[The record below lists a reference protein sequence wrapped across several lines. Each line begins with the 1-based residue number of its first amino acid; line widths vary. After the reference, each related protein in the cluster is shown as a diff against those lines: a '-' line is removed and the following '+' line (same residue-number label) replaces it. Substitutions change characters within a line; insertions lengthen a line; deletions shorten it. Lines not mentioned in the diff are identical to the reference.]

1 MQLSLIVG
9 ASLIIGSG
17 AYDSELANQLGR
29 AMWGFAFGL
38 FAFGTRDTC
47 IEKRSAVI
55 FVSALLVPVYFLTPK
70 LGEYHSLLSILPFAA
85 CILLLSQVNTPAK
98 ISQLFTLAGQYSY
111 GFYLWHFPM
120 LSLSTFLL
128 NQIQIDPVSISRVIL
143 ELTLTSSL
151 SILATKA
158 SLILFEDPIRRYWQR
173 KSQLI

>member
-1 MQLSLIVG
+1 
-9 ASLIIGSG
+9 
-17 AYDSELANQLGR
+17 
-29 AMWGFAFGL
+29 
-38 FAFGTRDTC
+38 
-47 IEKRSAVI
+47 
-55 FVSALLVPVYFLTPK
+55 
-70 LGEYHSLLSILPFAA
+70 
-85 CILLLSQVNTPAK
+85 
-98 ISQLFTLAGQYSY
+98 
-111 GFYLWHFPM
+111 LWHFPM